1 VGTEEDS
8 LRRTARIRSADMIHD
23 SFQDFFC
30 NFLRNFKIGIRARE
44 TFVRLRR
51 LQDCLPSIAL
61 MRGGEGALYS
71 HGERRQTASHAAAW
85 FALGAALARRGRGWA

>member
-1 VGTEEDS
+1 
-8 LRRTARIRSADMIHD
+8 MIND
-23 SFQDFFC
+23 SFQSLFCDFFQ
-30 NFLRNFKIGIRARE
+30 NFKIGIRARE
-44 TFVRLRR
+44 TFIRLRR

-85 FALGAALARRGRGWA
+85 AALGAAWARLGVIESYVLKRAAGASNRA